1 MTAKHSA
8 STQPRAILLDM
19 DGVLYHGD
27 SPLPGAIEFM
37 DHIQHIRH
45 CFITNNPIRLP
56 EEIADR
62 LQQQGFTRPGLN
74 SIITSGEATASWL
87 AKQKRGFRYFAV
99 GAKGLHQALE
109 KYGTPDEQRADFVII
124 GEGEGLDYQSL
135 TTGINLILKNGA
147 QLISTNP
154 DHTVDA
160 TINGQHRILPGGG
173 ALVAPFI
180 TATGEHP
187 ITIGK
192 PNPLLYEIALEQLG
206 VIAADCLMIGDRPDT
221 DIIGAAELGMRTA
234 LVRSGRFHPQDN
246 LPDYCDK
253 PDWDVNSLA
262 ELQRLLRQ
270 TFPGWLE
277 QNQ

>member
-37 DHIQHIRH
+37 ARIQHIPH

-56 EEIADR
+56 GDIAD
-62 LQQQGFTRPGLN
+62 LLHQQGFKRPDLN
-74 SIITSGEATASWL
+74 SIITSGEATALWL
-87 AKQKRGFRYFAV
+87 AKQKDKFRYFAV

-109 KYGTPDEQRADFVII
+109 KYGVADETQADFVII

-160 TINGQHRILPGGG
+160 TINGHHRILPGGG

-187 ITIGK
+187 ISIGK
-192 PNPLLYEIALEQLG
+192 PNPLLYEIALQHLG

-221 DIIGAAELGMRTA
+221 DIIGAAKLGIKTA
-234 LVRSGRFHPQDN
+234 LVRTGRFHPQDA

-262 ELQRLLRQ
+262 ELQQLLQ
-270 TFPGWLE
+270 QSFPGWLK